1 MLSALL
7 PITDILGKRAVLE
20 ALGALFHSI
29 VVITRII
36 GSYSSTPALNVG
48 TL

>member
-29 VVITRII
+29 VVIMRKSAI
-36 GSYSSTPALNVG
+36 
-48 TL
+48 